1 MKVISRSF
9 LVRALVLVLVFVRA
23 LVLDAVALVR
33 ALVLDAVA
41 LVRALVLVRPP
52 NIIIDVDVDLVSGR
66 QIKSDRR

>member
-9 LVRALVLVLVFVRA
+9 LVRALVLVLVF
-23 LVLDAVALVR
+23 VR